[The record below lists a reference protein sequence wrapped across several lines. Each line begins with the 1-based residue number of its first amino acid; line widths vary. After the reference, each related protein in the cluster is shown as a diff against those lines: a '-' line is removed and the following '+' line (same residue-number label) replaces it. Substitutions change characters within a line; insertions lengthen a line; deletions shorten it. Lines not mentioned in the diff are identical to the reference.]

1 MVNVKVDFDM
11 SKIKRAVGQ
20 KVAQSDLEVPCP
32 ECGARNKVKG
42 GDIAAQRTITCSGCR
57 KTIKLNDK
65 GGSFGRMIRG
75 Q

>member
-1 MVNVKVDFDM
+1 MFKVKVDFDM
-11 SKIKRAVGQ
+11 NKIKKAVGQ

-32 ECGARNKVKG
+32 ECGAKNSVKG
-42 GDIAAQRTITCSGCR
+42 ADIAAGRTITCTGCR

-65 GGSFGRMIRG
+65 DGSFRRVIRG